1 MSEAVPPPPPKSG
14 TPISAHSATMFRN
27 VITGVITTVIGA
39 GALYLLKFNKSGDTT
54 ETNFLVMKEATVN
67 AWNSYVSSE
76 NSAYRNL
83 QTYTANYKNDEFSH
97 FKNGVLSEWSHY
109 RKSLELLLEKKA
121 MDPSL
126 YSFLQKRDDALTE
139 LEYDLTTHLDK
150 YYSILQS
157 TSGDD
162 QTKKLKEENSKFNNE
177 TSDFYQLFGND
188 IDELCKALTSKYGY
202 TFSATSLLRF
212 QKNQNNNNN
221 NTTNDNSGGVNN
233 IDRQKLVGSWKVV
246 NDYMYQYVDGSFY
259 LYGANGDSSYGTWS
273 LNNDMLE
280 LNYGHYGGSAKTKF
294 LYKIINQ
301 TDNSFV
307 AQSTDESHYTFTATR
322 VTSNTGTTTNNQ
334 QLTGINRQ
342 MLIGKWINGA
352 NTLYQYQDGKMY
364 YYYSN
369 GDSSY
374 GTWQINYNQLYHYYN
389 QYYGAG
395 HTWKYNINNLT
406 NSSMSITLLD
416 SPYYRY
422 NFVRGN

>member
-1 MSEAVPPPPPKSG
+1 MSEAVPPPLPKSG
-14 TPISAHSATMFRN
+14 TPLSTHSATMLRN
-27 VITGVITTVIGA
+27 VLTGVITTIVGA

-54 ETNFLVMKEATVN
+54 GTNFLVMKEATVN

-83 QTYTANYKNDEFSH
+83 QTYTANYKSDEFSH
-97 FKNGVLSEWSHY
+97 FKNGVLNEWAHY
-109 RKSLELLLEKKA
+109 RKSLELLLEKKD

-126 YSFLQKRDDALTE
+126 YSFLQKRDEALTE
-139 LEYDLTTHLDK
+139 LENDLNAYLNK
-150 YYSILQS
+150 YESLLQT

-162 QTKKLKEENSKFNNE
+162 QNQKLKEENTKFTNE
-177 TSDFYQLFGND
+177 INEFYELFGNE

-202 TFSATSLLRF
+202 TFSTASLLRY
-212 QKNQNNNNN
+212 QKNQNANTNNN
-221 NTTNDNSGGVNN
+221 TNDNSGGGNN
-233 IDRQKLVGSWKVV
+233 IDRKKLVGSWKVV
-246 NDYMYQYVDGSFY
+246 NDYMYQYNDGSFY
-259 LYGANGDSSYGTWS
+259 IYFANGDSSYGTWS
-273 LNNDMLE
+273 LDNDILE
-280 LNYGHYGGSAKTKF
+280 QNYGHFDGSAKTKF
-294 LYKIINQ
+294 LYKVINQ

-322 VTSNTGTTTNNQ
+322 VTSNTTTNNNQ
-334 QLTGINRQ
+334 QQTGTDRQ
-342 MLIGKWINGA
+342 MLIGKWINGT

-374 GTWQINYNQLYHYYN
+374 GTWQINNNQLYHYYT

-395 HTWKYNINNLT
+395 HTWKYSIGNLT
-406 NSSMSITLLD
+406 NSSMTITLVD